1 MDEPL
6 PSPHPH
12 PASDLFCSIG
22 ERVAALVPDAATLQL
37 GIGGVPDAVL
47 DALTG
52 RRDLAVWC
60 EMFSDGVLALERAG
74 ALDKP

>member
-1 MDEPL
+1 VDEPL
-6 PSPHPH
+6 PSP
-12 PASDLFCSIG
+12 
-22 ERVAALVPDAATLQL
+22 